1 MRGFAFF
8 VYYAVCLIVWIAVLW
23 GERTFLLSMGKEFIV
38 GFASGGITMVVL
50 IAAWQKLTGK
60 SLTGDPSSLHR

>member
-23 GERTFLLSMGKEFIV
+23 GERAFLLSMGKEFIV
-38 GFASGGITMVVL
+38 GFASGGIAMVLL

-60 SLTGDPSSLHR
+60 SLTGDSSPLRR